1 MSYILK
7 ENTDKNMT
15 EREIQAAA
23 RIFIIAGSETTAT
36 LLSGAF
42 FHLLTHREYLD
53 RLTNEVRTAFR
64 AEFDIDIQSTASLP
78 FLQAV
83 VQESLRLYPPA
94 PNTFPR
100 ATPAPGQVI
109 CGRFVPAGTAVGV
122 HQWSAHRC
130 KTNFFMP
137 DAFLPERWMGTDNER
152 FQGDQRD
159 ACQPFSYGPRNCIG
173 QKYSPFSLV
182 SVWLNN

>member
-1 MSYILK
+1 
-7 ENTDKNMT
+7 MT
-15 EREIQAAA
+15 EGEIKAAA

-42 FHLLTHREYLD
+42 FHLLTHPEYLS
-53 RLTNEVRTAFR
+53 RLTHEIRTAFLT
-64 AEFDIDIQSTASLP
+64 ESEIDIQSTGSLP

-83 VQESLRLYPPA
+83 IQESLRLYPPT

-100 ATPAPGQVI
+100 TTPEPGQVI
-109 CGRFVPAGTAVGV
+109 CGRFVSAGTAVGV

-130 KTNFFMP
+130 KSNFFMP
-137 DAFLPERWMGTDNER
+137 DAFVPERWMNTDDER
-152 FQGDQRD
+152 FRGDERD

-173 QKYSPFSLV
+173 QKYFPFPSFSMRFV
-182 SVWLNN
+182 SS